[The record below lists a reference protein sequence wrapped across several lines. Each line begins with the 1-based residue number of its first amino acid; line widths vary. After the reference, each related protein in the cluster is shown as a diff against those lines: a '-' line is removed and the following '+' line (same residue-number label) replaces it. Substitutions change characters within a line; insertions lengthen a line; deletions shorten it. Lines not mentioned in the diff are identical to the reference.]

1 MKKIRNGLFV
11 NLFGLGV
18 FILSLFAFF
27 YALSP
32 KSAKNF
38 EKMAILHP
46 FGTYHPLGQLKEVVS
61 SIKSLIRK
69 DQTAGASQGGF
80 SDSPGYS
87 GSRAEKTGALL
98 TWISPFS
105 DRISPAVHP
114 PGNRIHSAGATRPL
128 VLLGLRGETLS
139 FQVVLRSPQSAGGF
153 MVRLVP
159 SGDLRSSGC
168 IRIHRFLEYYL
179 KTDVHVGS
187 KYGPLREVVTP
198 DPLIPFRDPYRSNH
212 RVVTAFALSP
222 DINQPIW
229 LDVHFARSCAPGKHE
244 ALLEIRQNGHVL
256 RDVRVSFDVLP
267 ATLPRRV
274 PLDRW
279 MELYIHRLWVGERI
293 GDEESFRTILYR
305 YFTLA
310 HKYGFATNPSGDFGP
325 AISWDWKTGKAL
337 SVDWSQYDR
346 IYEPLLSGRLTGQ
359 TPNEI
364 ALPIPIESLGVGW
377 WGGFMIE
384 GPHPSPIGEWNGI
397 PDIATRELA
406 KIIVQHWQDKG
417 WKIDKTFAYP
427 FDEPMHKLPYYGDIY
442 RLIHQSAHSLH
453 EGSDHKIRFMLTDVP
468 WVWDK
473 HQRGH
478 HKSAMKED
486 VDIWAPGAELY
497 IPDRMARL
505 QRTGKR
511 SWFYQGGPPFIG
523 GSDLSSSG
531 IGFRMWFWAAWKY
544 HSNGVFYWVSDFYHG
559 TSKEF
564 NPYHKQ
570 GSGDGVVF
578 YPGRQ
583 LHFIGYPDIDGPI
596 PSIRMAQWRRGYEDY
611 KYFVLLKENS
621 RGELADRTVNALVHK
636 ALDDGGYIPYWRN
649 PLWWKAGDWSH
660 DPRVWH
666 RARIRL
672 AQKIA
677 ALSSPSPGK

>member
-1 MKKIRNGLFV
+1 MRNLSKGLLKTF
-11 NLFGLGV
+11 FGLGIFV
-18 FILSLFAFF
+18 IGLIAFF

-32 KSAKNF
+32 ESAKEFN
-38 EKMAILHP
+38 KKGIIHSIGA
-46 FGTYHPLGQLKEVVS
+46 YHPLGHIKTAVS
-61 SIKSLIRK
+61 SIKSLIKK
-69 DQTAGASQGGF
+69 DQTAGATETGF
-80 SDSPGYS
+80 SDSPGFS
-87 GSRAEKTGALL
+87 GSRAENSGSLL
-98 TWISPFS
+98 SWISPFS
-105 DRISPAVHP
+105 DRIP
-114 PGNRIHSAGATRPL
+114 PGIGPPKNRIHSAGTTRPL
-128 VLLGLRGETLS
+128 VVLGLRGETLS
-139 FQVVLRSPQSAGGF
+139 FQLVLHSEDPVSGL
-153 MVRLVP
+153 MVRLIPDP
-159 SGDLRSSGC
+159 SLEGSKC
-168 IRIHRFLEYYL
+168 IHIHRFLEYYL

-187 KYGPLREVVTP
+187 KYGPIREIVTP

-212 RVVTAFALSP
+212 RVVPSIALSSG
-222 DINQPIW
+222 INQPVW
-229 LDVHFARSCAPGKHE
+229 LDVRFARSCAPGHYKGT
-244 ALLEIRQNGHVL
+244 LEVRRDAHIL
-256 RDVRVSFDVLP
+256 RSSRIAFEVLP
-267 ATLPRRV
+267 AILPRRV

-293 GDEESFRTILYR
+293 PDAQTFQTILYR
-305 YFTLA
+305 YFKLA

-325 AISWDWKTGKAL
+325 GISWDWKTGKAL
-337 SVDWSQYDR
+337 SVNWDQYDR
-346 IYEPLLSGRLTGQ
+346 IYDPLLSGKLTGQ

-397 PDIATRELA
+397 PDIATRQLA

-417 WKIDKTFAYP
+417 WKIENTFAYP

-442 RLIHQSAHSLH
+442 RLIHKSAQSLH

-473 HQRGH
+473 HQKGH
-478 HKSAMKED
+478 HKSAMMED

-497 IPDRMARL
+497 IPDRIASI
-505 QRTGKR
+505 QQKGKR
-511 SWFYQGGPPFIG
+511 SWFYQSGPPFIG

-559 TSKEF
+559 TSKDF
-564 NPYHKQ
+564 NPYYKQ

-583 LHFIGYPDIDGPI
+583 LHFIGYPDVDGPI

-611 KYFVLLKENS
+611 KYFVLLKEKS
-621 RGELADRTVNALVHK
+621 DGEMADRTVNALVHK
-636 ALDDGGYIPYWRN
+636 ALDDGGYLPYWRN

-660 DPRVWH
+660 DSRVWH

-672 AQKIA
+672 AKKIA
-677 ALSSPSPGK
+677 ALYSVPPGK